1 MLLQLHAQN
10 PDNTSQT
17 TLLSQLVIGN
27 EIDFENWATD
37 LYKKWFDMESQ
48 RPEGWIPLVV
58 TEQSDLFWRE
68 PVEGNST
75 TQKGES

>member
-10 PDNTSQT
+10 PNNTSQT
-17 TLLSQLVIGN
+17 TFLSQLVIGN

-48 RPEGWIPLVV
+48 IPEGWIPLVV

-68 PVEGNST
+68 PVV
-75 TQKGES
+75 ESSRGG